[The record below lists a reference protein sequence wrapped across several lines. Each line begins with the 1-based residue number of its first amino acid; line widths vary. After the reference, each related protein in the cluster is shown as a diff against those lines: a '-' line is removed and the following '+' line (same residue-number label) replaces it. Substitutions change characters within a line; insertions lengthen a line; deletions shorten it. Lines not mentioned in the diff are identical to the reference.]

1 MPEAWW
7 DRMETI
13 GEYKEDGSALG
24 RINAWHFAWN
34 LASDRL
40 IGGGFSI
47 YSAELFARYSPDPE
61 RVHAAH
67 SIYFQALAEH
77 GFPGLLL
84 FLTIGTLTWLD
95 ARRLIRMGAT
105 HTQLA
110 WAADL
115 GRMTQVSMIGYA
127 TGGAFLSLSYWD
139 MPYNIMAIVG
149 CAVFVAQKV
158 AGGRAASNTAT
169 TGSGLVARPR

>member
-1 MPEAWW
+1 
-7 DRMETI
+7 
-13 GEYKEDGSALG
+13 
-24 RINAWHFAWN
+24 
-34 LASDRL
+34 
-40 IGGGFSI
+40 
-47 YSAELFARYSPDPE
+47 
-61 RVHAAH
+61 
-67 SIYFQALAEH
+67 
-77 GFPGLLL
+77 LL

-95 ARRLIRMGAT
+95 ARRLIRMGAID
-105 HTQLA
+105 TQLA